1 MENLRKERAG
11 GWGAMKTKELQVIV
25 RPRAILVAVIKK
37 SRLEKEEAVVR
48 RRVLALMALEAVLRT
63 SEKEESG
70 QPLEDS
76 R

>member
-1 MENLRKERAG
+1 M
-11 GWGAMKTKELQVIV
+11 
-25 RPRAILVAVIKK
+25 RPRAILVAIIKK
-37 SRLEKEEAVVR
+37 TRLEKEEAVVR

>member
-1 MENLRKERAG
+1 
-11 GWGAMKTKELQVIV
+11 MKTKELQVIV

-37 SRLEKEEAVVR
+37 KTRLEKEEAVVR
-48 RRVLALMALEAVLRT
+48 RRALALMALEAVLRT
-63 SEKEESG
+63 RGKEESG

>member
-11 GWGAMKTKELQVIV
+11 GWGAMKTKALQVIV

-37 SRLEKEEAVVR
+37 TRLEKEEAVVR
-48 RRVLALMALEAVLRT
+48 RRALALMALEVVLRT
-63 SEKEESG
+63 SGKEESG